1 MAVAEVAA
9 ETFLRVQGI
18 VHRFDR
24 LEFQQELRAD
34 GFQPYEEVLDQRLFL
49 AEACFPPFFRRK
61 VFQLFFGGS
70 DGGDF
75 LDGFPYLPLAVLR
88 VAQDV
93 FSALPQ
99 IRGEL
104 LYELPQ
110 HMRPARGMLHGETV
124 VAEELAVHENDV
136 EAFEGFFGVLA
147 APPGARDPTGS
158 WRRATSRR
166 PVSSAS
172 FFCTLFVNLHG
183 HFVGVEH
190 GGDKEARLHLPVSG
204 RK

>member
-24 LEFQQELRAD
+24 LEFHQELRAE
-34 GFQPYEEVLDQRLFL
+34 GFQPYEDVLDQRLFL

-147 APPGARDPTGS
+147 APPGAVLEDADV
-158 WRRATSRR
+158 RARGIQR
-166 PVSSAS
+166 AR
-172 FFCTLFVNLHG
+172 
-183 HFVGVEH
+183 GVELH
-190 GGDKEARLHLPVSG
+190 PGDLFLPPVFSALSL
-204 RK
+204 